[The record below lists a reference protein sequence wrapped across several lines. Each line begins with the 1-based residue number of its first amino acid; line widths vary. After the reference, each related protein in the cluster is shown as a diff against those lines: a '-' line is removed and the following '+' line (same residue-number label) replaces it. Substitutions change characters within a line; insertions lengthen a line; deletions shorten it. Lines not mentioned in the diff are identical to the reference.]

1 MSTGGMAFGPRGTPH
16 SFQNI
21 GEAPGRLLVFTGS
34 SGLERF
40 FEQFAEL
47 LPGPVDPEVLAA
59 IAHANWLEF
68 VGPPLAV
75 SDPL

>member
-1 MSTGGMAFGPRGTPH
+1 
-16 SFQNI
+16 
-21 GEAPGRLLVFTGS
+21 LLVITTP

-47 LPGPVDPEVLAA
+47 LPGPVDQDRLADVG
-59 IAHANWLEF
+59 HADRIEL

-75 SDPL
+75 SDPIQPVHRRAPTAGKP

>member
-1 MSTGGMAFGPRGTPH
+1 MITTP
-16 SFQNI
+16 
-21 GEAPGRLLVFTGS
+21 

-47 LPGPVDPEVLAA
+47 LPGPVDQERLAA
-59 IAHANWLEF
+59 VGRANWVEI
-68 VGPPLAV
+68 VGPPVGV